1 MRPSLTPEISALGP
15 PAFKKSILDSVETL
29 PEEVVN
35 AAVERALKG
44 KSPLPR
50 TKKSI
55 HPLTKHDEDRLSKLI
70 GMNVEQFNQAFA
82 AKLADLSDK
91 IHARMVEKLD
101 NDQFKPGELAF
112 ALSVSEDKRRALDA
126 RAQLGSAQV
135 NIQVNNYGEKSREE
149 IMADLLLP
157 TMPALPAEETLR
169 AEDVI

>member
-1 MRPSLTPEISALGP
+1 MVSTELTAY
-15 PAFKKSILDSVETL
+15 
-29 PEEVVN
+29 
-35 AAVERALKG
+35 
-44 KSPLPR
+44 
-50 TKKSI
+50 
-55 HPLTKHDEDRLSKLI
+55 DEKRLSRLL
-70 GMNVEQFNQAFA
+70 GVNVEQFNQAFA

-101 NDQFKPGELAF
+101 NDEFKPGELAF

-157 TMPALPAEETLR
+157 TMPPEDPPPLR